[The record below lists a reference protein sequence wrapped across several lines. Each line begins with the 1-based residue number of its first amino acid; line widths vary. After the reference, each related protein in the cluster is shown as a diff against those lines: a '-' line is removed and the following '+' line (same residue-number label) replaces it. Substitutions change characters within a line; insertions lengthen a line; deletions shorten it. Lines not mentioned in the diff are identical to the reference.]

1 MYQSIKRGKNRV
13 AEWPS
18 GRVAEW
24 PSGAKLKTAFH
35 WLRV

>member
-1 MYQSIKRGKNRV
+1 MYQPIKRGKN
-13 AEWPS
+13 
-18 GRVAEW
+18 RVAEW